1 MCTRRQFVKVAAAA
15 PLLASRSIAQR
26 RLGSVLNPQAPSTS
40 PVRGGL
46 STLPSSPNF
55 LVILTDD
62 LGFGDVGFTG
72 SKIKTPNLDKLAAGG
87 AQFSQFYAGN
97 PVCSPSRAAFLT
109 GRYPTRMGIPD
120 VLQAKDTYGLPDT
133 ETTIP
138 EVLKSAGY
146 VSGCIGKWHL
156 GSLPPF
162 LPTNRGFDSF
172 YGVPYSNDMRPLPL
186 MRNLT
191 VQEPDTEN
199 DYLTQKYTSAAVDFI
214 KANQKRPFFLYLAHN
229 VPHVPLGASPAFK
242 GKSDLGLYADAVEEL
257 DWSVG
262 QVMQALDDCGIT
274 GNTLS
279 VFTSD
284 NGPWFQGSAGRLRGR
299 KGQTYEGGVREPF
312 VAYMPGVI
320 QPGTAPAGFGS
331 LMDLLPTFAG
341 LANAPLPKLA
351 LDGINIWPL
360 MTGTQPVDRQALLYF
375 DSWNLQCARV
385 GQWKLH
391 VARYNSFPWVE
402 TPVEGRVNLP
412 LAKPELYNIESDP
425 AESYECGDAHPEIVK
440 SIQDEIQTALLS
452 FPAQVQT
459 AWAATRARQAQPFS
473 TGGVPAPLF

>member
-1 MCTRRQFVKVAAAA
+1 MFTRRSFLKAATAA
-15 PLLASRSIAQR
+15 PFLAARSVAQ
-26 RLGSVLNPQAPSTS
+26 SN
-40 PVRGGL
+40 L
-46 STLPSSPNF
+46 STLPSHPNF

-72 SKIKTPNLDKLAAGG
+72 SRIKTPNLDKLAAAG

-120 VLQAKDTYGLPDT
+120 VLQPTDTYGLPDT

-138 EVLKSAGY
+138 EVLKPAGY
-146 VSGCIGKWHL
+146 VSACIGKWHL
-156 GSLPPF
+156 GSLPEF

-172 YGVPYSNDMRPLPL
+172 YGVPYSNDMVPLPL
-186 MRNLT
+186 MQNLT
-191 VQEPDTEN
+191 VLEPSTNN
-199 DYLTQKYTSAAVDFI
+199 DLLTQKYTTAAVSFI
-214 KANQKRPFFLYLAHN
+214 QANKNQPFFLYLAHN
-229 VPHVPLGASPAFK
+229 VPHVPVGASPAFK
-242 GKSDLGLYADAVEEL
+242 GKSPLGLYADAVEEM

-262 QVMQALDDCGIT
+262 QVMQALDDAGIT
-274 GNTLS
+274 RNTLS

-312 VAYMPGVI
+312 IAYMPGVI

-341 LANAPLPKLA
+341 LANAPLPSLP
-351 LDGINIWPL
+351 LDGISIWGM
-360 MTGTQPVDRQALLYF
+360 MTGEMRSLGREALLYF
-375 DSWNLQCARV
+375 DSWNLQCARL
-385 GQWKLH
+385 GLWKLH

-402 TPVEGRVNLP
+402 TPPEGRVNLP
-412 LAKPELYNIESDP
+412 LLKPELYNIGSDP
-425 AESYECGDAHPEIVK
+425 EESYECGDAHPDIVR
-440 SIQDEIQTALLS
+440 SIQDQIQTALLS

-459 AWAATRARQAQPFS
+459 AWAATRARQTQPYS
-473 TGGVPAPLF
+473 TGAVPAPVL